1 MATKPIRALLING
14 IAYSF
19 ASVEVVID
27 CPATGA
33 SVDLENVGL
42 TAINFNRERDRGE
55 PLRGGHPDPLGKV
68 RGQNKYTASLK
79 LYKSVR
85 DYIVAEV
92 LGGAGHGDRFFNITV
107 KYLENGMD
115 TKVVEIRNC
124 TWDKD
129 HGDNAKGTDPTEIEV
144 NLNPL
149 KILGD
154 GFDDVDNPL
163 TNVAI

>member
-1 MATKPIRALLING
+1 MVA
-14 IAYSF
+14 
-19 ASVEVVID
+19 V
-27 CPATGA
+27 
-33 SVDLENVGL
+33 
-42 TAINFNRERDRGE
+42 
-55 PLRGGHPDPLGKV
+55 
-68 RGQNKYTASLK
+68 SLK
-79 LYKSVR
+79 S
-85 DYIVAEV
+85 
-92 LGGAGHGDRFFNITV
+92 
-107 KYLENGMD
+107 
-115 TKVVEIRNC
+115 NC